1 MKLFRQSQYGDLLNL
16 YHEWLCLLP
25 LLKLTIQLWFS
36 IKHSVNWCR
45 FFFGTGILIYYI
57 DIMSLQRLSTWCPF
71 FQFLEIIK
79 MMIDKAGN
87 LSGETSPVKNEPE
100 LK

>member
-16 YHEWLCLLP
+16 YHEWLCLLS

-36 IKHSVNWCR
+36 IKHSVDWCR
-45 FFFGTGILIYYI
+45 FFFGRRILYRYYEFTTAFDMVSSFPI
-57 DIMSLQRLSTWCPF
+57 FGDN
-71 FQFLEIIK
+71 K
-79 MMIDKAGN
+79 DDVDKAGN